1 MEPAVL
7 GTGMGM
13 LVELLVQ
20 GVEIIWKL
28 TVDRTGGQVDWLG
41 GQRLEWRGWSR
52 HLPSI
57 SDL

>member
-20 GVEIIWKL
+20 GVEIIME
-28 TVDRTGGQVDWLG
+28 VDR
-41 GQRLEWRGWSR
+41 
-52 HLPSI
+52 
-57 SDL
+57 